1 MCGLVGIAAITGG
14 LHSAAVSIAGEMTQT
29 LSHRGPDAEGHW
41 SDERVALGHRRLSIL
56 DLSDGGAQPML
67 SPDGR
72 FVAAFNGEIY
82 NYRELSRYLK
92 QEGWRARGTSDT
104 EVMLAA
110 IESWGL
116 DEFLKRADGMF
127 AFALYDRQEARV
139 SLVRDRFGEKPL
151 VFGHHDGQLIF
162 ASELRAF
169 SQVPGFDLGLDPEAT
184 SDFFRYSY
192 IPGNATIY
200 RCIRRVSPGSVLEV
214 DLAGRNAP
222 AERRYWHPQDH
233 TRVGERRRDDLEE
246 RLLDLLST
254 SVQRRLVSDR
264 PVGAFLSGGIDSSLV
279 CALAADHA
287 SGALKTFTMGWEAA
301 EYDEGQYAAEVAS
314 AIGSEHEEIRLG
326 RADVVDAVHRLG
338 SVMDEPFADS
348 SQLAV
353 LLVAA
358 FAREHV
364 VVALSGDGGD
374 ELFAGYNRHRWLL
387 ASQGMRSRFPSS
399 VRGGVAAAARSA
411 APMLEWASR
420 PIPVSRRPRLVA
432 DKVRKLANIVAE
444 SSMSDAYQSVLALD
458 RTVGTR
464 RPIPP
469 QVEAAMESDDRA
481 SLLWAIRVADLTG
494 QLPDDMLTKIDR
506 ATMSVSL
513 ESRAPFLQPDIA
525 SFALGLGPEQLLGP
539 SGGKQILRRLL
550 RTTLP
555 SVDFDRSKT
564 GFGVPLASILRGE
577 MRAALGDAIA
587 THEERNSPVSIEW
600 AALVQKLDA
609 GDDQPAAVLWSLLM
623 FELWAA
629 TLSHTVS
636 WR

>member
-14 LHSAAVSIAGEMTQT
+14 LNPTAVSIAVEMTQT
-29 LSHRGPDAEGHW
+29 LHHRGPDAEGHW
-41 SDERVALGHRRLSIL
+41 SDGRVVLGHRRLSIL
-56 DLSDGGAQPML
+56 DLTETGAQPML
-67 SPDGR
+67 SSGGR

-82 NYRELSRYLK
+82 NYRQLSRCLE
-92 QEGWRARGTSDT
+92 QEGWRARGSSDT

-116 DEFLKRADGMF
+116 DGFLERADGMF

-200 RCIRRVSPGSVLEV
+200 RGIRRVSPGSVLEV
-214 DLAGRNAP
+214 DLAGRAAP
-222 AERRYWHPQDH
+222 AERRYWRPQDH
-233 TRVGERRRDDLEE
+233 TPTEEPPHDHLEE
-246 RLLDLLST
+246 QLLDLLST

-279 CALAADHA
+279 CALAAGHT
-287 SGALKTFTMGWEAA
+287 SGALKTFTMGWDAT
-301 EYDEGQYAAEVAS
+301 EYDEAQYAREVAC

-326 RADVVDAVHRLG
+326 RGDVIDAVHRLG

-358 FAREHV
+358 FARKHV

-374 ELFAGYNRHRWLL
+374 ELFGGYNRHRWLL
-387 ASQGMRSRFPSS
+387 ASQGVRKRIPSP
-399 VRGGVAAAARSA
+399 VRGGVAALARSA
-411 APMLEWASR
+411 APMVERASR
-420 PIPVSRRPRLVA
+420 PIPVARRPRLVA

-458 RTVGTR
+458 RTVGNK

-469 QVEAAMESDDRA
+469 PVEAAMESDDRA
-481 SLLWAIRVADLTG
+481 TLLWAIRVADLAG

-513 ESRAPFLQPDIA
+513 ESRAPFLQPDVA
-525 SFALGLGPEQLLGP
+525 AFALGLGPEALLGP
-539 SGGKQILRRLL
+539 SGGKQVLRGVL
-550 RTTLP
+550 RTLLP

-564 GFGVPLASILRGE
+564 GFGVPLASLLRGE
-577 MRAALGDAIA
+577 LRVLLGDAIS
-587 THEERNSPVSIEW
+587 THVARNPPLSIDW
-600 AALVQKLDA
+600 SALAGKLDV
-609 GDDQPAAVLWSLLM
+609 GDDQPAAVLWTLLM

-629 TLSHTVS
+629 SVPHPVS